1 LGEAITLGGK
11 MSLTLKT
18 NKISP
23 PPPKF
28 ADADASE
35 YKQSVVNKVRIK

>member
-1 LGEAITLGGK
+1 MAWAITLGGN

-23 PPPKF
+23 KKS

-35 YKQSVVNKVRIK
+35 YKQSIVNRVRIE